1 MNKDQRIASL
11 AMKANRLIAK
21 LADLE
26 SKKTKNVWITETGN
40 YIQVVDPDIFE
51 RQIVAIKADIDKTFK
66 DIDKELSDETTI
78 SDTLH
83 NQD

>member
-40 YIQVVDPDIFE
+40 YIQVVNPEIFDK
-51 RQIVAIKADIDKTFK
+51 QITAIKEEIDQTLKL
-66 DIDKELSDETTI
+66 IDEERDGETKM
-78 SDTLH
+78 
-83 NQD
+83 

>member
-51 RQIVAIKADIDKTFK
+51 RQIVATKADIDKTFK
-66 DIDKELSDETTI
+66 DIDKELNDETTI

>member
-66 DIDKELSDETTI
+66 DIDKELNDETTI